1 MENSLSP
8 AFVKIESSSPF
19 APHVMT
25 IPSVPLIAAIGEA
38 PPYFDLRGAE
48 IDVNVDTAI
57 NDFVNKLKPL
67 FFSTYKWSSYTVFS
81 QPGVGDTPVPVWSA
95 ALSQIGTSAEAG
107 SVPAKAWQQTFTF
120 RATDFTLFKLVLL
133 DSPIAFGT
141 DRQVNISGN
150 VNYEALRAYVVAPET
165 WIASR
170 GGGRPQTF
178 LQLASTLNEKL
189 RRSYR
194 MT

>member
-8 AFVKIESSSPF
+8 AFVKIDYTSAY

-25 IPSVPLIAAIGEA
+25 IPSVPLIAAVGEA

-57 NDFVNKLKPL
+57 NDFVDLLAEL
-67 FFSTYKWSSYTVFS
+67 FVGTTKFNSYTVYS
-81 QPGVGDTPVPVWSA
+81 QPGVGDIPVPVWSA
-95 ALSQIGTSAEAG
+95 SLAQSGLAG
-107 SVPAKAWQQTFTF
+107 STAPAKAMQQTFTF
-120 RATDFTLFKLVLL
+120 RATDFTLYKLVLL
-133 DSPIAFGT
+133 DAPTPLGL
-141 DRQVNISGN
+141 DRVTSLASFPAYTAVKN
-150 VNYEALRAYVVAPET
+150 YVVAPET

-178 LQLASTLNEKL
+178 LQISTTLNEKL
-189 RRSYR
+189 RRSYK
-194 MT
+194 MN